1 MAEEPVGTFLF
12 ADLAGFTALT
22 EAHGD
27 EDAADLAADF
37 FGCVRALLPEYGAEE
52 VKTIGDAVMVRC
64 ERADDAI
71 ELGLRIVDEVGKRS
85 RFPTVRIG
93 MHTGPATQ
101 RGRDWFG
108 ATVNIAARVS
118 AIAGGDQVL
127 ISNST
132 KEAAGELEGIELRR
146 HGQRRFRHVNQ
157 PVDVYRAAR
166 AGEEGERLPVDPVC
180 RMSIDR
186 GQAVG
191 SLTFEG
197 VQYFFCSLQCVEAFS
212 KAPEQ
217 YIGAG

>member
-1 MAEEPVGTFLF
+1 MAEEPLGTFLF

-37 FGCVRALLPEYGAEE
+37 FGCVRTLLPEYGAQE

-64 ERADDAI
+64 ERPDSAI
-71 ELGLRIVDEVGKRS
+71 ELGLRIVDEFGKRS
-85 RFPTVRIG
+85 HFPTVRIG
-93 MHTGPATQ
+93 MHTGPAIE
-101 RGRDWFG
+101 RAGDWFG
-108 ATVNIAARVS
+108 TAVNIAARVS
-118 AIAGGDQVL
+118 AIAGGDEVL
-127 ISNST
+127 VSGAT
-132 KEAAGELEGIELRR
+132 RKAVGELEGIEFRR

-166 AGEEGERLPVDPVC
+166 EGEGEAGLPVDPVC

-191 SLTFEG
+191 SLTFDG
-197 VQYFFCSLQCVEAFS
+197 VEYFFCSLKCIQAFS
-212 KAPEQ
+212 EAPDL
-217 YIGAG
+217 YVGAE

>member
-27 EDAADLAADF
+27 EDAANVAADF
-37 FGCVRALLPEYGAEE
+37 FACVRALLPEYGAQE

-64 ERADDAI
+64 DRAADAI
-71 ELGLRIVDEVGKRS
+71 ELGLRIADEVGKRS

-93 MHTGPATQ
+93 MHTGPAAK

-108 ATVNIAARVS
+108 TAVNIAARV
-118 AIAGGDQVL
+118 AAVAGGDQVL
-127 ISNST
+127 ISGST
-132 KEAAGELEGIELRR
+132 QEAAGELAGIKLRR
-146 HGQRRFRHVNQ
+146 HGQRRFRHVHQ

-166 AGEEGERLPVDPVC
+166 AGEEGEGLPVDPVC

-197 VQYFFCSLQCVEAFS
+197 MQYFFCSLRCVEAFS

-217 YIGAG
+217 YVGAR